1 MNTWTLEYTVIDEE
15 FDAEKTITLEGVS
28 KLEGVPVILEQ
39 FIKEGV
45 LLSFHLSLNVADSD
59 DEDDWSY
66 EEDDD
71 EDWDGEEE

>member
-1 MNTWTLEYTVIDEE
+1 MNTWTLEYTVIDKE

-59 DEDDWSY
+59 DEDTWSY
-66 EEDDD
+66 EDDD
-71 EDWDGEEE
+71 NYWGDDAE

>member
-1 MNTWTLEYTVIDEE
+1 MNTWTLEYMIIDEE

-28 KLEGVPVILEQ
+28 KLEGVPVILER

-59 DEDDWSY
+59 DEDTWSY
-66 EEDDD
+66 EDDDNYWEDDT
-71 EDWDGEEE
+71 E